1 MEQSAGRLSR
11 RKKWLIF
18 IVGLILA
25 AGIAGYYNRSVL
37 ALWGFDVFLSSHV
50 ENKLQDSYKPLEG
63 REPTP
68 VVYNKEKPFSLLL
81 LGIDQRNKEI
91 GRSDTMIYTVVRPI
105 DGAILMVSIPRDTYT
120 AIIGKETKSGKQWE
134 DKITHAYAF
143 GGAKMS
149 VETVENLF
157 DSHIDHYAT
166 INFQGF
172 RDVIDSMGGIS
183 LPVTEDLVNDDAD
196 HEKFVVKAGQDL
208 YNGTDALNY
217 VRYREDAGGDTS
229 RAGRHQVFLNAIMNK
244 ASQVGQWTKFPDLIQ
259 KMGQNF
265 STDLTPEH
273 MIDLAESMLQSDN
286 RTIYSHT
293 LKGDGHRKETHGAWY
308 YFADEDDLAASQQ
321 LIKAWLDPAKTKA
334 ELPLPVEYQV
344 KVKKP
349 VKSLSA
355 IPEAAGSK

>member
-1 MEQSAGRLSR
+1 MSITKG
-11 RKKWLIF
+11 
-18 IVGLILA
+18 
-25 AGIAGYYNRSVL
+25 
-37 ALWGFDVFLSSHV
+37 
-50 ENKLQDSYKPLEG
+50 EN
-63 REPTP
+63 
-68 VVYNKEKPFSLLL
+68 PFSLLL
-81 LGIDQRNKEI
+81 LGIDQRDKEI

-244 ASQVGQWTKFPDLIQ
+244 ASQVGQWTKFPDLI
-259 KMGQNF
+259 
-265 STDLTPEH
+265 E
-273 MIDLAESMLQSDN
+273 
-286 RTIYSHT
+286 
-293 LKGDGHRKETHGAWY
+293 
-308 YFADEDDLAASQQ
+308 
-321 LIKAWLDPAKTKA
+321 
-334 ELPLPVEYQV
+334 
-344 KVKKP
+344 
-349 VKSLSA
+349 
-355 IPEAAGSK
+355 